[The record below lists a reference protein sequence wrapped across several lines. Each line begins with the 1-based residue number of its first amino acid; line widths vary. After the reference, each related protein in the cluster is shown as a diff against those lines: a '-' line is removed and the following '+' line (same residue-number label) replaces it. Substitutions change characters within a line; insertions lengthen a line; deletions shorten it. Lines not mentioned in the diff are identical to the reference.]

1 MLFTLKRIIKSGWK
15 TFRRD
20 GELALATLF
29 ILVIAISVV
38 TALFLSREMSDFLVS
53 SLQEKVDVSVYFKE
67 SVTET
72 EILDVKEE
80 LAKMEEIREVNYVS
94 QEEAYKN
101 FVERHEDE
109 MVIMES
115 LEEIGENP
123 FLASLNIKAWETSQ
137 YGTISTFLEHPSFEN
152 IIEKVDYFQR
162 KPVIERIFSLT
173 GAVNRVGIIFSVI
186 LVIVAVLITFN
197 TIRLAIYNSREEIKI
212 QRLVGAGNWFIR
224 GPFLI
229 QGVIAGI
236 FASLIC
242 LVIFALTS
250 WLVSPKIEFFFP
262 DLNLFNIFTKNLGLI
277 FLLQFFAGISLGII
291 SSLIAIRKY
300 LRV

>member
-1 MLFTLKRIIKSGWK
+1 MPFTLKRIIKLGWT

-38 TALFLSREMSDFLVS
+38 TTLFLSREMSNFLIS
-53 SLQEKVDVSVYFKE
+53 TLQEKVDVSVYFKE
-67 SVTET
+67 SATET
-72 EILDVKEE
+72 EILDLKEE
-80 LAKMEEIREVNYVS
+80 LAKMEEIREVDYVS
-94 QEEAYKN
+94 QAQAYKD
-101 FVERHEDE
+101 FVERHEGE
-109 MVIMES
+109 EIIMES

-123 FLASLNIKAWETSQ
+123 FLASLNIKAWKTSQ
-137 YGTISTFLEHPSFEN
+137 YGTISTFLEHPSFETL
-152 IIEKVDYFQR
+152 IEKVDYFQR

-173 GAVNRVGIIFSVI
+173 GAVNSIGILFSVI
-186 LVIVAVLITFN
+186 LVIVAVLVTFN

-229 QGVIAGI
+229 QGVMAGI
-236 FASLIC
+236 FASFIC
-242 LVIFALTS
+242 LAIFGLTS
-250 WLVSPKIEFFFP
+250 WIVSPKIEFFFP
-262 DLNLFNIFTKNLGLI
+262 DLNLFNIFTENLGLI
-277 FLLQFFAGISLGII
+277 FLLQFFAGVSLGII

-300 LRV
+300 LKV